1 MRVYLTGGAGFIGR
15 ATVRRLITHGG
26 SVVAV
31 VREPDRAAG
40 LADLGVE
47 VVSGDL
53 SSLEGMV
60 GRMRGTDVVIHL
72 AGSYRIGIAR
82 SERPAMF
89 DANVGATKRVLD
101 AAIAAG
107 VPRIV
112 HVSTV
117 NVFGDTKGRIVD
129 EGYRRDL
136 HHGFVSYYDETKYLA
151 HVAAVERMRAGAPIV
166 IAMPASVYGRGDHS
180 GTGEQLQAAFEGT
193 ARYIALGDLGI
204 SPVHVDDVAAGI
216 VAAAEVGRVGESYI
230 LAGKNMRLRDAVE
243 VAARAGGRRPPR
255 LEIPARLLR
264 AMARLGPLGDA
275 LGSSA
280 NLSEVVSAA
289 DGVTYWASS
298 AKASLK
304 LGFAPR
310 EIEAGMRDAFG
321 GR

>member
-1 MRVYLTGGAGFIGR
+1 VRVYLTGGAGFIGR
-15 ATVRRLITHGG
+15 ATVRRLLARGG
-26 SVVAV
+26 SVVAI
-31 VREPDRAAG
+31 VRDPRRAAD
-40 LADLGVE
+40 LTDLGVE
-47 VVSGDL
+47 VVAGDL

-60 GRMRGTDVVIHL
+60 GRMRGSDAVIHL
-72 AGSYRIGIAR
+72 AGSYRVGIAP

-89 DANVGATKRVLD
+89 EANVAATSRVLD

-117 NVFGDTKGRIVD
+117 NAFGDTKGRIVE
-129 EGYRRDL
+129 EGHRRDL
-136 HHGFVSYYDETKYLA
+136 HEGFVSYYDETKYLA

-166 IAMPASVYGRGDHS
+166 IAMPAVVYGRDDPSTVG
-180 GTGEQLQAAFEGT
+180 GQLRAAFEGR
-193 ARYIALGDLGI
+193 ARYVALGDLGL

-216 VAAAEVGRVGESYI
+216 VAAVDRGRPGESYI
-230 LAGKNMRLRDAVE
+230 LAGKNMRLRDAIE
-243 VAARAGGRRPPR
+243 VAARAAGRRPPR
-255 LEIPARLLR
+255 LEIPTRLLR
-264 AMARLGPLGDA
+264 AAARLGPIGNA
-275 LGSSA
+275 VSGTA
-280 NLSEVVSAA
+280 NLAEVISSA

-321 GR
+321 AR